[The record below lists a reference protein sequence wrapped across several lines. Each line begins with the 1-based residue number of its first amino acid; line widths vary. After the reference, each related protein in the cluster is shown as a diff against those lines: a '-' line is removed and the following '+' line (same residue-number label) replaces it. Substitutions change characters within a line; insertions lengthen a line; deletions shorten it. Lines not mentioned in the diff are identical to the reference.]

1 MVPTSDFYLKN
12 KKAGKRMTITRDMS
26 ISEIVQKNPETISVF
41 QHYGMGCVGCSAARF
56 ENIEQGASVHG
67 IDLEA
72 LLAALNKVV
81 G

>member
-1 MVPTSDFYLKN
+1 M
-12 KKAGKRMTITRDMS
+12 AITRDMS
-26 ISEIVQKNPETISVF
+26 ISEIVQKNPETIAVF
-41 QHYGMGCVGCSAARF
+41 QNFGMGCIGCSAARF

-67 IDLEA
+67 IDLDT